1 MKFNIFKI
9 KIQLFHIMEW
19 PQTYFEMMYKII
31 REQNIALLKEISLIE
46 NIPYDELIRNHLPS
60 KKYLKQ
66 FILLYQD

>member
-1 MKFNIFKI
+1 
-9 KIQLFHIMEW
+9 MEW